1 MNGAFYIGAIGL
13 ESQQRALDVVANNI
27 ANINT
32 PGFKRSDVRFLEL
45 MGGAGAAAVGGADG
59 LGGVMAQASSPVFS
73 QGELRTTGK
82 DMDVAIEGD
91 GFLELQG
98 PDGKSLLWRGGTLSV
113 GADGFLS
120 AAGSGLPLKAMISVP
135 REAVGIAID
144 RDGAV
149 RAMMTAGETGEEIG
163 RLEVVRARDG
173 AIGASVGGGLYEV
186 ADPAELTA
194 ATPGEDGAGAIVQG
208 ALEGSNVMLAE
219 QMVSLMLMQRAFAA
233 NAQVL
238 QAGDQ
243 LMAIANG
250 LRR

>member
-13 ESQQRALDVVANNI
+13 QSQQRALDVIANNI

-32 PGFKRSDVRFLEL
+32 PGFKRSEVRFMEL
-45 MGGAGAAAVGGADG
+45 MSVAAAGQPGGADAME
-59 LGGVMAQASSPVFS
+59 GVMSEASAPVFT

-82 DMDVAIEGD
+82 AMDVAIEGD

-98 PDGKSLLWRGGTLSV
+98 TDGKTWLWRGGTLAIN
-113 GADGFLS
+113 ADGFLGS
-120 AAGSGLPLKAMISVP
+120 ASTGMTLKAMIAVP
-135 REAVGIAID
+135 REATSIAID
-144 RDGAV
+144 RNGAV
-149 RAMMTAGETGEEIG
+149 RAIVREGDAGEEIG

-173 AIGASVGGGLYEV
+173 ALGAGAGGGLYEV
-186 ADPAELTA
+186 ESASDLMA
-194 ATPGEDGAGAIVQG
+194 AAPGEDGAGMIVQG
-208 ALEGSNVMLAE
+208 ALEGSNVLLAE
-219 QMVSLMLMQRAFAA
+219 QMVALMMMQRAFAA

-243 LMAIANG
+243 LMAVANG